1 VTLKTELPAALR
13 RLHHENIA
21 PVDLAQSAIGPGMAI
36 FSRFAKVIEPDGSAM
51 SVRSAL
57 GLINA
62 ALDQI
67 VAEQEGEFDP
77 DTRWAITW
85 FEQHGMGEGR
95 FGDAETLSKAKD
107 TAVGGLERAGIIK
120 SGGGR
125 VRLLRREEL
134 ADGWSPATDRRPTV
148 WEAAQHMVRALDREG
163 EAGAGDLSS
172 RIGGYGELARD
183 LAYRL
188 YLICERKAWADEALA
203 YNQLV
208 VAWPEIERFA
218 HAARSGERQQTLSL

>member
-1 VTLKTELPAALR
+1 
-13 RLHHENIA
+13 
-21 PVDLAQSAIGPGMAI
+21 MAVY
-36 FSRFAKVIEPDGSAM
+36 SRYAKVIEPDGSAM
-51 SVRSAL
+51 TVRSAL

-67 VAEQEGEFDP
+67 IAEQEGEFDP
-77 DTRWAITW
+77 DTRWAIIW

-107 TAVGGLERAGIIK
+107 TAVAGLERAGIIT

-134 ADGWSPATDRRPTV
+134 PDEWNPATDRRPTA
-148 WEAAQHMVRALDREG
+148 WEGTQHLIRSLDRDG
-163 EAGAGDLSS
+163 ESGAGALVA

-188 YLICERKAWADEALA
+188 YLICERKGWADEALA

-208 VAWPEIERFA
+208 VAWPEIERLA
-218 HAARSGERQQTLSL
+218 HAARTGQQQQNLNL